1 MPFSGEDSSLG
12 EQCLSAEN
20 IQRYVLRIGNK
31 NTKKN
36 SNHNFPR
43 LVDQQISP
51 SYNGHK
57 VTIKVNRSNETIS
70 TSTSAKA
77 KVWIE
82 INKPLSVKA
91 DHQFDNVK
99 MLIVKM

>member
-20 IQRYVLRIGNK
+20 IQRYVLKIGNK

-36 SNHNFPR
+36 YIINHNFPR

-82 INKPLSVKA
+82 IFKPVSVKA
-91 DHQFDNVK
+91 EHNFD
-99 MLIVKM
+99 